1 MTNKLLFK
9 GVLFTFMAL
18 LIFSCDNEP
27 LEGEFPQDQ
36 IPSQLD
42 PGQFKA
48 QIDGSNFAST
58 TGQATVNENN
68 KMILT
73 APDDNTGN
81 TIRLTAENIGVGAF
95 NLTFSDG
102 TIANLG
108 EFIEQ
113 GDLQNPYASVQ
124 LLGGSGQLQIT
135 EYDVT
140 ALTVSGTFTFVGTR
154 LVLDGQGNPT
164 TEEVSI
170 TGGVFNKIPFTQI
183 IDNDNGGGGG
193 DPDPMDTFA
202 AEIDA
207 TEFVVDTLIVERI
220 VLSDIP
226 MIRIMAKDA
235 EGAKIRVD
243 VPEQLGVG
251 TFDMVSISNGTQLIG
266 LYNSNTGGEN
276 LTSNPGSITIT
287 EFNTVRGYLTASF
300 NFTGTDPFNE
310 DPTTVEVSQGE
321 FSVRYEPDPM
331 NPNTPFTAEIDEV
344 FFNPGFNISA
354 VETIIE
360 GNSVVRVTATS
371 GTERIQIIF
380 PAVLTPGTYGMS
392 DQIADGDEVVGFYT
406 PQDGLS
412 PIYTSNPGE
421 LTLTAFDLTTGIL
434 EGTFYFTASDP
445 DGINPEVFEVTE
457 GSFTMVIE

>member
-48 QIDGSNFAST
+48 EIDGSDFVST
-58 TGQATVNENN
+58 TGQATVDQNN
-68 KMILT
+68 KLILT
-73 APDDNTGN
+73 APDDSSGN
-81 TIRLTAENIGVGAF
+81 TIRLTAENIGVGTF
-95 NLTFSDG
+95 NLTYSEG
-102 TIANLG
+102 VVNNLG
-108 EFIEQ
+108 EYIEQ
-113 GDLQNPYASVQ
+113 GDLQNPFASVQ

-135 EYDVT
+135 EYDVS
-140 ALTVSGTFTFVGTR
+140 ALTISGTFTFVGTR
-154 LVLDGQGNPT
+154 LVLDGQGNPD
-164 TEEVSI
+164 TEEISI
-170 TGGVFNKIPFTQI
+170 TGGVFNKIPFIQI
-183 IDNDNGGGGG
+183 TDDNGGGGG
-193 DPDPMDTFA
+193 GSDPMDTFA

-207 TEFVVDTLIVERI
+207 ATFVVDTLIVERI

-251 TFDMVSISNGTQLIG
+251 THEMVSISNGTQLIG

-287 EFNTVRGYLTASF
+287 EFNTVRGQLTASF
-300 NFTGTDPFNE
+300 NFTGTDPFNQ

-321 FSVRYEPDPM
+321 FSVSYEPDPM
-331 NPNTPFTAEIDEV
+331 NPNTPFTAEIDDV
-344 FFNPGFNISA
+344 FFNPGFNITA
-354 VETIIE
+354 EETIVE
-360 GNSVVRVTATS
+360 GNSVVLITATS
-371 GTERIQIIF
+371 GTERIEILF
-380 PAVLTPGTYGMS
+380 PAVLTAGTYGMS
-392 DQIADGDEVVGFYT
+392 KMIADGDEIVGFYT
-406 PQDGLS
+406 PEVGVS
-412 PIYTSNPGE
+412 PTYTSDPGE
-421 LTLTAFDLTTGIL
+421 LTLTAFDLTTGVL
-434 EGTFYFTASDP
+434 EGTFFFTASDP
-445 DGINPEVFEVTE
+445 EGVNPEVFEITL
-457 GSFTMVIE
+457 GSFTMLIE